1 MSHPFLLAVNDFPPH
16 LGGEATLYHALAR
29 HLGRDEAV
37 VLAPRAP
44 GDAEIDAALRVE
56 VVRRWL
62 PAHRGA
68 FSRVARGLL
77 EGLHLAALLARR
89 RFDYLVCGQLLSIG
103 APLSLLA
110 RVWRLP
116 YAVFVHGADLADYA
130 QRAPWRSLTRSILS
144 GAHTVVVNSRFT
156 AALVDRMLP
165 GAARRMI
172 VLPMGVEPA
181 PLIDEAV
188 VAELRARYA
197 LTRGPVLLSV
207 SRLVPM
213 KGHDVVIEALPR
225 LAARHPDIVYLI
237 VGQGRHRPALERLS
251 RERGVERHV
260 RFAGVVP
267 RQELA
272 AHYAVATL
280 FVQLS
285 RATGEYDG
293 LEGFGLTFL
302 EAASLG
308 LASVAGRSGGVPEA
322 ISEGESGLLVPAE
335 DPDAFARAVDRLLS
349 DPGELRRVSAGARR
363 WAALHTWESTAKC
376 LRSLGHDLREGASAR
391 ARRAS

>member
-37 VLAPRAP
+37 VLAPSAP
-44 GDAEIDAALRVE
+44 GDAEVDAALSVE

-62 PAHRGA
+62 PAHGGA
-68 FSRVARGLL
+68 ISRVARGLL

-110 RVWRLP
+110 RLMHLP

-156 AALVDRMLP
+156 ASLVDRLLP

-181 PLIDEAV
+181 PRVEA
-188 VAELRARYA
+188 ALLGELRARYG
-197 LTRGPVLLSV
+197 LSDGPVLLSV
-207 SRLVPM
+207 ARLVEM

-237 VGQGRHRPALERLS
+237 VGEGRYRPVLERLAS
-251 RERGVERHV
+251 ERAVTRHV

-267 RQELA
+267 KRELA

-335 DPDAFARAVDRLLS
+335 DPDAFARAAERLLS
-349 DPGELRRVSAGARR
+349 DPDELRRLSEGARR
-363 WAALHTWESTAKC
+363 WAALHTWESAATC
-376 LRSLGHDLREGASAR
+376 LRSLGRDLRSGPPDG

>member
-1 MSHPFLLAVNDFPPH
+1 MNHPFLLAVNDFPPH

-29 HLGRDEAV
+29 NLGRDEAV

-44 GDAEIDAALRVE
+44 GDAEIDAALPVE

-62 PAHRGA
+62 PAHGGA
-68 FSRVARGLL
+68 ISRVARGLL

-130 QRAPWRSLTRSILS
+130 QRAPWRSLARSILS

-156 AALVDRMLP
+156 ASLVDRMLP
-165 GAARRMI
+165 GAARRII

-181 PLIDEAV
+181 PRVDETAL
-188 VAELRARYA
+188 AELRARYA
-197 LTRGPVLLSV
+197 LSRGPVLLSV
-207 SRLVPM
+207 ARLVPM

-225 LAARHPDIVYLI
+225 LAAGHPDIVYLI
-237 VGQGRHRPALERLS
+237 VGQGRYRPTLERLA
-251 RERGVERHV
+251 RERGVTRHV

-335 DPDAFARAVDRLLS
+335 DPDAFAQAVDRLLS
-349 DPGELRRVSAGARR
+349 DPGELRRLSEGARR

-376 LRSLGHDLREGASAR
+376 LRSLGRDLREGAPAG

>member
-1 MSHPFLLAVNDFPPH
+1 MNHPFLLAVNDFPPH

-29 HLGRDEAV
+29 YLGRDEAV
-37 VLAPRAP
+37 VLAPKAP
-44 GDAEIDAALRVE
+44 GDAEIDAALPVE

-62 PAHRGA
+62 PPHGGA
-68 FSRVARGLL
+68 ISRVARGLL
-77 EGLHLAALLARR
+77 EGLHLAVLLARR

-130 QRAPWRSLTRSILS
+130 ERALWRSLARSILS

-156 AALVDRMLP
+156 ASLVDRLLP

-181 PLIDEAV
+181 PRVDETAL
-188 VAELRARYA
+188 AELRARYA
-197 LTRGPVLLSV
+197 LSRGPVLLSV
-207 SRLVPM
+207 ARLVPM

-237 VGQGRHRPALERLS
+237 VGQGRYRPFLERLA
-251 RERGVERHV
+251 RERGVSRHV

-272 AHYAVATL
+272 AHYSVATL

-335 DPDAFARAVDRLLS
+335 DPDAFAQAVDRLLS
-349 DPGELRRVSAGARR
+349 DPGELRRLSEGARR

-376 LRSLGHDLREGASAR
+376 LRSLGRDLREGAPAG

>member
-1 MSHPFLLAVNDFPPH
+1 MRHPFLLAVNDFPPH

-29 HLGRDEAV
+29 HLARDEAV

-44 GDAEIDAALRVE
+44 GDAEIDATLPVE

-62 PAHRGA
+62 PAHGGTI
-68 FSRVARGLL
+68 SRVARGIL
-77 EGLHLAALLARR
+77 EGLHLAGLLARR

-110 RVWRLP
+110 RLWRLP
-116 YAVFVHGADLADYA
+116 YAVFVHGADLADYV
-130 QRAPWRSLTRSILS
+130 QSAPWRSLARSILS

-156 AALVDRMLP
+156 ASLVDRLLP

-181 PLIDEAV
+181 ARIDDAV
-188 VAELRARYA
+188 LGELRARYS
-197 LTRGPVLLSV
+197 LSCGPVLLSV
-207 SRLVPM
+207 ARLVPM

-225 LAARHPDIVYLI
+225 LAARHPGIVYLI
-237 VGQGRHRPALERLS
+237 VGQGRHRPALERLA
-251 RERGVERHV
+251 RERGVTRHV
-260 RFAGVVP
+260 RFAGVVSK
-267 RQELA
+267 QELA

-302 EAASLG
+302 EAASQG
-308 LASVAGRSGGVPEA
+308 LASIAGNSGGVPEA
-322 ISEGESGLLVPAE
+322 ISDGESGLLVPAG
-335 DPDAFARAVDRLLS
+335 DPAAFAEAADRLLS
-349 DPGELRRVSAGARR
+349 DADEMRRLSEGARR
-363 WAALHTWESTAKC
+363 WAALHTWESTARC
-376 LRSLGHDLREGASAR
+376 LRSLGHDVRAGAPAS